1 MPNYVFIV
9 DTNKQ
14 PLNPIPPAR
23 ARELLSKE
31 KASVF
36 RRYPF
41 TIILK
46 QAIDKPTIKPLTI
59 KIDPGSVT
67 SGIALLDNDKVI
79 WVAELE
85 HRGKQIKN
93 DLESRRSIRRS
104 RRSRKTRYRQPRFLN
119 RKREKG
125 WLAPSLL
132 HRVQTI
138 ETWVKRL
145 MRYAPVENCVMELVK
160 FDTQRIQNPEIS
172 GTEYQQGEL
181 AGYEVRE
188 YLLEKWGRKCVYCDA
203 TEVPLQVEHII
214 PKSKNGSNRINNL
227 TLACQPCNQKKS
239 NQDIQDFL
247 ADKPSLLSRI
257 LKQAKQPLTDA
268 AAINST
274 SWKLYLSL
282 QRILPT
288 TTGTGGQTKW
298 NRSRLNLPKRHY
310 IDAAAAGVVDT
321 LVFLTHQPLKI
332 KATGWGNRQ
341 MSGTNKY
348 GFPIR
353 HRSHQKMH
361 KGFQTGDMVKA
372 IVTKG
377 KKIGTYTGRVLV
389 RASGSFDI
397 STASGRVAGVS
408 YKYCSHIHKKDGY
421 QYSHQLEA

>member
-1 MPNYVFIV
+1 MQNYVFII

-14 PLNPIPPAR
+14 PLNPVPPAR
-23 ARELLSKE
+23 ARELLSKG
-31 KASVF
+31 KASVY
-36 RRYPF
+36 RRFPF

-46 QAIDKPTIKPLTI
+46 QAIDKPTLKQLTI
-59 KIDPGSVT
+59 KLDPGSIQT
-67 SGIALLDNDKVI
+67 GIALLDNDKVV

-93 DLESRRSIRRS
+93 DLESRRSLRRS

-119 RKREKG
+119 RKREEG

-132 HRVQTI
+132 HRVRVI
-138 ETWVKRL
+138 ETWVKRF
-145 MRYAPVENCVMELVK
+145 MRYAPIENCVMELVK
-160 FDTQRIQNPEIS
+160 FDTPRIQNPEIS
-172 GTEYQQGEL
+172 GIEYQQGEL

-188 YLLEKWGRKCVYCDA
+188 YLLEKWGRKCAYCDA

-214 PKSKNGSNRINNL
+214 PKSKNGSNRISNL

-257 LKQAKQPLTDA
+257 LKQAKQPLTDSA
-268 AAINST
+268 AVNST
-274 SWKLYLSL
+274 RWRLYQTLK
-282 QRILPT
+282 RILPT

-298 NRSRLNLPKRHY
+298 NRLRLNLPKRHY
-310 IDAAAAGVVDT
+310 IDAAATGVVDT
-321 LVFLTHQPLKI
+321 LVFLTDQPLII

-341 MSGTNKY
+341 MCGTNKC

-353 HRSHQKMH
+353 HRSNQKIH
-361 KGFQTGDMVKA
+361 KGFQTGDIVKT

-397 STASGRVAGVS
+397 STASGRVAGIS

-421 QYSHQLEA
+421 QYSY